1 MSTLPV
7 RVLQDNN
14 KQSFIPFVP
23 ATAVPIPG
31 TPYKI
36 TDAEGILKVLSVI
49 PGFDSEKKQI
59 LRHNLGVLEWV
70 DVDSE

>member
-7 RVLQDNN
+7 RILQDKN
-14 KQSFIPFVP
+14 KQPFIPFVP
-23 ATAVPIPG
+23 ASAVPIPS

-36 TDAEGILKVLSVI
+36 TDAEGLLILLSVI
-49 PGFDSEKKQI
+49 PGFNSEKKQI

-70 DVDSE
+70 DIDSE